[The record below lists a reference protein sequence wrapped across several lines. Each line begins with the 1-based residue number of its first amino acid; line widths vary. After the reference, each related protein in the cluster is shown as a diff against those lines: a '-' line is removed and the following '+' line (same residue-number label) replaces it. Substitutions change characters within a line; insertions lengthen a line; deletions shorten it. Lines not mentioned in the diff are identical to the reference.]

1 MSNALKPSRG
11 TIPRSFIDT
20 LLNRADIVQV
30 IQQRVPLKKAGSNY
44 KACCPFHSEKT
55 PSFNVSPQK
64 QFYHC
69 FGCGASGDALKFI
82 MAYDSLPFVEAVEQL
97 AGMYG
102 MEVPFEK
109 RSQQAVEQQRQQQD
123 LYEVMHS
130 VAKYYRHQLR
140 DHPQAEKAKAY
151 LKQRGLSAEIAK
163 AFVIGYAPDG
173 WQNLQPALKAD
184 ATLTQQ
190 LIESGMLIKNEE
202 GRVYDRFR
210 DRIMFP
216 IRDIRGRVI
225 AFGGRILGEGQPKYL
240 NSPETPIFH
249 KSYTLY
255 GLYEMKQSRQNF
267 DHIIV
272 VEGYMDVVSLAQ
284 FGVRNAVA
292 TLGTATTAEHLVLL
306 FRQVNEVVF
315 CFDGDEAGIKAAW
328 KALELCLP
336 LMGEQRSVKF
346 LFLPQGEDPDSAVR
360 KEGLEG
366 FRSRVKSALSL
377 SQFLIEGLQNQ
388 LKAPLASA
396 EGRQHLVALAAP
408 FVQKAHGLYQFL
420 LAEAVA
426 EQVQLPTWRVEKEMG
441 VRSGFA
447 SSNALNFGQKK
458 AQSSQNA
465 QSRQERATI
474 KVVPLPLKLIR
485 LLLKRPHWVKVFYP
499 GFAQDVAHLGEGDFS
514 LLANVIHLLTK
525 YEGKVEP
532 VMQWLQ
538 RSQSAERMQ
547 LIQRSELPDEDV
559 FLQDEFDALMK
570 RLAKKMAA
578 QQVKQAGWDKLA
590 LQNLQQLLESR

>member
-82 MAYDSLPFVEAVEQL
+82 MAYDGLPFVEAVEQL